1 MTAVVETVTPF
12 RDRSRRRR
20 LVKVAA
26 WLGGIALA
34 VLVLQLL
41 GVDVRGWLS
50 SFWEALKDVA
60 IQYIVAGLVLQ
71 AVQTTLTAL
80 AWLFILRAGYPQAEI
95 PYRAILAAYAAGVAM
110 NGFLP
115 ANIGTFASLLMYAAL
130 IQGATFPGVLGAM
143 VVQKI
148 FFTIAGTFVY
158 LYLFLSVPG
167 SFSLQ
172 LGFFSDHRV
181 LSILIIIGGIAL
193 LVLLIRVFWQRL
205 KGLWEKAKQGG
216 AILATPRV
224 YVVRVVLPSFGA
236 WVAKLGVIAV
246 FLAAF
251 AIPVT
256 FHTVMTVAGG
266 NSLANTVSATPG
278 GVGINQAINTAS
290 LKDVTDPATAAA
302 YSTAQQLIVTAF
314 NIVFAVVLVVWAF
327 GWTGGKTLVAGSYDE
342 AKTKVAEQK
351 AARAAKKEAE
361 RAAAGDDD
369 GGGLLMRMRRER
381 QDNGGSDT
389 SQGGP

>member
-26 WLGGIALA
+26 WLGGIALV
-34 VLVLQLL
+34 VLVIQLL
-41 GVDVRGWLS
+41 GADVGGWLS
-50 SFWEALKDVA
+50 EFWDALKDVA
-60 IQYIVAGLVLQ
+60 IGYIVAGLALQ
-71 AVQTTLTAL
+71 TVQTTLTAL

-115 ANIGTFASLLMYAAL
+115 ANIGTFASLLMYVAL

-172 LGFFSDHRV
+172 LGFFSEHRLASV
-181 LSILIIIGGIAL
+181 LLIAGGIAL
-193 LVLLIRVFWQRL
+193 LVLVGRIFWQRL
-205 KGLWEKAKQGG
+205 KGLWEKARQGG
-216 AILATPRV
+216 AILARPRE
-224 YVVRVVLPSFGA
+224 YAIRVVLPSFGA
-236 WVAKLGVIAV
+236 WAAKLGVIAV
-246 FLAAF
+246 FLAAYS
-251 AIPVT
+251 IPVT

-302 YSTAQQLIVTAF
+302 YSTGQQLIVTAW
-314 NIVFAVVLVVWAF
+314 NVVLAVLLVVWAF
-327 GWTGGKTLVAGSYDE
+327 GWTGGKTLVSGSYEE
-342 AKTKVAEQK
+342 AKTKLAEQK
-351 AARAAKKEAE
+351 AERAARKEAE
-361 RAAAGDDD
+361 RAAEDDD
-369 GGGLLMRMRRER
+369 GGGLLARVRRER
-381 QDNGGSDT
+381 QDNGGSST
-389 SQGGP
+389 SEGGP